1 MITKNIDYL
10 SSNNKQLIVSRFVN
24 EKGDIEPGQASVS
37 YGEFDALYSV
47 TYKKIHD
54 KLNIKKEKGSSKDSF
69 LEKDNF
75 KNKVKFSFK
84 EGNVL
89 VLTVL
94 FAFSA
99 YSDGTP
105 NKYPFGQGIE
115 DSFFQEK
122 TFKDVKNLEF
132 NRELY
137 ENLKPSEL
145 KKIGRCSRL
154 VYEIDIPIFG
164 ILKGKEIQFI
174 EGPISGPFFQYYEPP
189 QDTIFEYECP
199 PPEATEL
206 LPPTTTP
213 PPGEPLEGGEN
224 EGQEE
229 GQQEP
234 TCEPPEPY
242 EGEPEPSDF
251 YGFFGFSFGPLS

>member
-10 SSNNKQLIVSRFVN
+10 SLNNKQLIVSRFIN
-24 EKGDIEPGQASVS
+24 EKGDVEPDQASVS
-37 YGEFDALYSV
+37 YGEFSDNCSSL
-47 TYKKIHD
+47 YKKIHG
-54 KLNIKKEKGSSKDSF
+54 KSNIKKEKGSSKDSF

-89 VLTVL
+89 VLTCL
-94 FAFSA
+94 FSFSA

-105 NKYPFGQGIE
+105 YDNPFGAGIE

-122 TFKDVKNLEF
+122 NFKSVKSLEF

-137 ENLKPSEL
+137 GTIQPTEL
-145 KKIGRCSRL
+145 KKIGPCSRL

-174 EGPISGPFFQYYEPP
+174 EGPICGPYFQYYEPP
-189 QDTIFEYECP
+189 SDIIYEYECP
-199 PPEATEL
+199 PPSVSEETTTT
-206 LPPTTTP
+206 LPPELEEEEEEEQ
-213 PPGEPLEGGEN
+213 GEK
-224 EGQEE
+224 
-229 GQQEP
+229 EP
-234 TCEPPEPY
+234 TCEPPEPAD
-242 EGEPEPSDF
+242 EPVELSDF
-251 YGFFGFSFGPLS
+251 YGFFTFSFGP

>member
-10 SSNNKQLIVSRFVN
+10 SSNNKQLIVSRFIN
-24 EKGDIEPGQASVS
+24 EKGDVEPDQANVS
-37 YGEFDALYSV
+37 YGEFSDNCSSLY
-47 TYKKIHD
+47 KRIHG
-54 KLNIKKEKGSSKDSF
+54 KSNIKKEKGSSKDSF

-89 VLTVL
+89 VLTCL
-94 FAFSA
+94 FSFSA

-105 NKYPFGQGIE
+105 NDYPFGEGIE

-122 TFKDVKNLEF
+122 NFKSVKSLEF

-137 ENLKPSEL
+137 GTIQPTQF
-145 KKIGRCSRL
+145 KKIGLCSRL

-174 EGPISGPFFQYYEPP
+174 EGPICGPYFQYYLPP
-189 QDTIFEYECP
+189 ADTIYEYECP
-199 PPEATEL
+199 FEEETPI

-213 PPGEPLEGGEN
+213 GPS
-224 EGQEE
+224 EE
-229 GQQEP
+229 GEEQGEQEP
-234 TCEPPEPY
+234 TCEPPEPSDPPV
-242 EGEPEPSDF
+242 ELSDF
-251 YGFFGFSFGPLS
+251 YGFFTFSFGP

>member
-24 EKGDIEPGQASVS
+24 EKGDVEPDQANVS
-37 YGEFDALYSV
+37 YGEFNDNCSSL
-47 TYKKIHD
+47 YKKIHG
-54 KLNIKKEKGSSKDSF
+54 KSNIKKEKGSSDDSF

-89 VLTVL
+89 VLTCL
-94 FAFSA
+94 FSFSA

-105 NKYPFGQGIE
+105 RYYPFAEGVE

-122 TFKDVKNLEF
+122 SFKDVKSLEF
-132 NRELY
+132 TPELY
-137 ENLKPSEL
+137 ADLQPSEL
-145 KKIGRCSRL
+145 KKIDQCSRL

-174 EGPISGPFFQYYEPP
+174 EGPICGPNFQYYIEPE
-189 QDTIFEYECP
+189 DVVIEFACLEDDIAP
-199 PPEATEL
+199 PP
-206 LPPTTTP
+206 LPPTTTAP
-213 PPGEPLEGGEN
+213 PEPEGEGEEGGGGYN
-224 EGQEE
+224 
-229 GQQEP
+229 EP
-234 TCEPPEPY
+234 TCDPPEPLDPPL
-242 EGEPEPSDF
+242 EPLKF
-251 YGFFGFSFGPLS
+251 YGFFTFSFGP

>member
-24 EKGDIEPGQASVS
+24 EKGDIEPDQASVS
-37 YGEFDALYSV
+37 YGEFNGGCDYLY
-47 TYKKIHD
+47 KQIHD
-54 KLNIKKEKGSSKDSF
+54 KLNIKKEKGSSEDSF

-94 FAFSA
+94 FSFSA

-105 NKYPFGQGIE
+105 YDYPFGEGVE

-137 ENLKPSEL
+137 GNLKPSEL
-145 KKIGRCSRL
+145 KKIGLCSRL

-174 EGPISGPFFQYYEPP
+174 EGPICGPYFQYYDEPSDIVY
-189 QDTIFEYECP
+189 QNECP
-199 PPEATEL
+199 DDIISDGASDDNF
-206 LPPTTTP
+206 
-213 PPGEPLEGGEN
+213 GEEE
-224 EGQEE
+224 EEEQEQ

-234 TCEPPEPY
+234 TCEPPEPLDPPI
-242 EGEPEPSDF
+242 EPPDF